1 MKLIYIP
8 AILAFLGFS
17 ELSAQTIKSK
27 YDLPFKGGEK
37 VIYTL
42 RYGPLVGG
50 EAHIEV
56 QNDTYQGEKIFH
68 AKALGKTVGL
78 VDKLYGVEDI
88 YESYFDPETNRPY
101 KSIRNIH
108 EGDYKRYN
116 VVTFQHNDS
125 TVFSQKSG
133 YHKVPPNILDMVS
146 ALFYVR
152 RLDYDNLKVGDF
164 IEIDTY
170 FDDKLFPFDVRYEGK
185 GEVKTPLGKIMCHKL
200 VPVVEPGRIFK
211 NDDDMTVWVS
221 DDKNHL
227 PIRIQF
233 DLIVGS
239 VKCDLKKYEKVK
251 YPLNF
256 ISR

>member
-1 MKLIYIP
+1 MNSQP
-8 AILAFLGFS
+8 PSSFN
-17 ELSAQTIKSK
+17 E
-27 YDLPFKGGEK
+27 LPFKAGEK

-50 EAHIEV
+50 EAHIEI
-56 QNDTYQGEKIFH
+56 NNSTYKGKKIFH
-68 AKALGKTVGL
+68 ARALGKTVGL

-88 YESYFDPETNRPY
+88 YESYFDPATNKPY
-101 KSIRNIH
+101 KAIRDIH
-108 EGDYKRYN
+108 EGNYERYN
-116 VVTFQHNDS
+116 VVTFYHEDS
-125 TVFSQKSG
+125 MVFSQKSG
-133 YHKVPPNILDMVS
+133 YHKVPVNILDMVS

-152 RLDYDNLKVGDF
+152 RLDYSHMKVGER
-164 IEIDTY
+164 IKVDTY
-170 FDDKLFPFDVRYEGK
+170 FDDEVFPFDVRYEGK

-221 DDKNHL
+221 DDKNLL

-239 VKCDLKKYEKVK
+239 VKCDLKKYENVK
-251 YPLNF
+251 YPLDF
-256 ISR
+256 K